1 MYFNFIDLKFKLLY
15 LQIYSTE
22 ELAKSFIKECSST
35 NSLTLL
41 GSVSGWC
48 KLLMNNDKEL
58 NLQHRFSNN
67 LYHSLDQSN

>member
-1 MYFNFIDLKFKLLY
+1 MYIKITNFFIF
-15 LQIYSTE
+15 STE
-22 ELAKSFIKECSST
+22 ELAKSFMKESST
-35 NSLTLL
+35 NNSLILL
-41 GSVSGWC
+41 GNVSGWC

>member
-1 MYFNFIDLKFKLLY
+1 LFIF
-15 LQIYSTE
+15 STE
-22 ELAKSFIKECSST
+22 DLAKSFMKENSSN
-35 NSLTLL
+35 NSLVLL
-41 GSVSGWC
+41 GNMSGWC